1 MNPALVGFWCLAAL
15 VMWKST
21 RERWFPALVGLLIV
35 AVTLTWAA
43 RFPFPVDIFIVWGG
57 MAVLALAAYGLKRY
71 DKFKGTPP
79 VFPPSEPESKTLEL
93 TTEELNAKSGWERWE
108 ITSATKRLDYELCL
122 GGPPVWRR
130 KYEYEVRDKTILVR
144 LIESSKD
151 AFDGPEYEVF
161 DRSVI
166 QEQVERD
173 YKTDADRWKDAEP
186 EIQALMAPPIA
197 DRIANLQKQIVWHEL
212 KLTKRQ
218 SGEAV
223 HEFILKSY

>member
-1 MNPALVGFWCLAAL
+1 MNDLPMVGFWCIVALTMWKYTKSRWSPALVG
-15 VMWKST
+15 
-21 RERWFPALVGLLIV
+21 WFIV
-35 AVTLTWAA
+35 AATLTWADK
-43 RFPFPVDIFIVWGG
+43 FTFPVNIFIVWGG
-57 MAVLALAAYGLKRY
+57 IVVLAFAAYGLKRY
-71 DKFKGTPP
+71 DKFKGVPP
-79 VFPPSEPESKTLEL
+79 VFPPPEPESKTLEL

-108 ITSATKRLDYELCL
+108 ITPSTKRLNHELCF
-122 GGPPVWRR
+122 GGPPVWR
-130 KYEYEVRDKTILVR
+130 KTYEYTILGKTVLVR

-151 AFDGPEYEVF
+151 FDEPQYEVF

-173 YKTDADRWKDAEP
+173 YKTDVEQWKDDEP
-186 EIQALMAPPIA
+186 ETRASMAPPVA

-212 KLTKRQ
+212 KLTKQQ

>member
-21 RERWFPALVGLLIV
+21 RERWFPALGGLLII
-35 AVTLTWAA
+35 AVTLTWADK
-43 RFPFPVDIFIVWGG
+43 FTFPVDIFIVWGG
-57 MAVLALAAYGLKRY
+57 MIVLALAAYGLKRY
-71 DKFKGTPP
+71 DKFKVPS
-79 VFPPSEPESKTLEL
+79 VLPPSEPESKTLEL
-93 TTEELNAKSGWERWE
+93 TTEELNAKSGWEWWE
-108 ITSATKRLDYELCL
+108 ITPSTKRLNYELCL
-122 GGPPVWRR
+122 GGPPVWR
-130 KYEYEVRDKTILVR
+130 KTYEYTIRGKTVLVR
-144 LIESSKD
+144 LIESSKED
-151 AFDGPEYEVF
+151 DEPQYEVF

-173 YKTDADRWKDAEP
+173 YKTDVERWKDDES
-186 EIQALMAPPIA
+186 EIRALLAPPIA

-212 KLTKRQ
+212 GLTKQQ